1 MRRIATSCPEGTAT
15 LADEFILAY
24 LLTVNQLTEIRLRRD
39 SESAPDRENLRIR
52 RRAAEQSQRVLES
65 LVLPHLEQLA

>member
-1 MRRIATSCPEGTAT
+1 MKRTAT

-24 LLTVNQLTEIRLRRD
+24 LLSLNQVTELRLRRGTA
-39 SESAPDRENLRIR
+39 SATSDRETLLSR

-65 LVLPHLEQLA
+65 LVLPHLEQFA